1 MKINIIKGKPTHVVK
16 GLVIMI
22 DVFRASS
29 TLTSLCMMPIKKI
42 VVAQEPPA
50 EKLNGDCF
58 FMDDDHPFR
67 DKDNSPISA
76 LNTDF
81 ENVERAYIISKN
93 GTQISELIKNADE
106 FLFASFLNV
115 KYVAE
120 YVKRNTFEEVNIIAI
135 GNIRVPEETLEDNLC
150 AEVLQKYLANELI
163 DHEKIN
169 KVMMERIEEIKLD
182 PRSPQGILV
191 ENDRKI
197 CTSFN
202 IFNVIPKAVVV
213 DNLIEVSRCQK

>member
-50 EKLNGDCF
+50 GKLKGDCF
-58 FMDDDHPFR
+58 FMDDNHLFR

-93 GTQISELIKNADE
+93 GTQISELIKNANE

-120 YVKRNTFEEVNIIAI
+120 YIKRNSFEEVNIIAI

-150 AEVLQKYLANELI
+150 AEVLQKYLTNESI
-163 DHEKIN
+163 DHETIN
-169 KVMMERIEEIKLD
+169 NVMMGRIEEIKLD
-182 PRSPQGILV
+182 PRSPQGVLV

-202 IFNVIPKAVVV
+202 IFNVIPKAIVV
-213 DNLIEVSRCQK
+213 DNLIEISRCQK